1 MSNEQRIWNF
11 LLDAIGNQFGV
22 AGLMGNLQA
31 ESGLNPINVE
41 NQYEKKLGM
50 NDSQYTAAVDNGTYT
65 NFINDAAG
73 YGLAQWT
80 YWSRKQNLYQYAK
93 QSGTSIG
100 DLQMQLEYLI
110 RELRGYTT
118 VWNTLLTAKS
128 VKEASDVV
136 LVQFERPADQS
147 ERAKQNRANIGQS
160 FFNKYS
166 TLNGD
171 DEVLWSGKVCVN
183 SVLNIR
189 AGAGTNY
196 PAIGGLV
203 NGAIVGILEERNN
216 WGRIDRG
223 WICLDYVKR
232 L

>member
-31 ESGLNPINVE
+31 ESGLNPINME

-50 NDSQYTAAVDNGTYT
+50 NDSQYTAAVDNGSYT
-65 NFINDAAG
+65 NFVNDACG

-93 QSGTSIG
+93 QLGTSIG

-160 FFNKYS
+160 FFNKYN

-171 DEVLWSGKVCVN
+171 NEVLWSGKVCVN

-203 NGAIVGILEERNN
+203 NGTIVGILEERSN